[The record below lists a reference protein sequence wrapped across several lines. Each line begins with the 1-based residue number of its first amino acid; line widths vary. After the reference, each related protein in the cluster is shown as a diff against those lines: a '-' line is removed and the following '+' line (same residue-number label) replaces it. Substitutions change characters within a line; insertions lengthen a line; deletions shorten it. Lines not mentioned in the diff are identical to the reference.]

1 MPDCRNRAAKVSR
14 KPLPNTGGQI
24 RVTVAGELVAVH
36 DASQGAGRFNYTEGH
51 YAEALEGKA
60 RYSDSDIEEAA
71 RENLRLLDGM
81 GGLDG

>member
-1 MPDCRNRAAKVSR
+1 MITMP
-14 KPLPNTGGQI
+14 GGQI

-36 DASQGAGRFNYTEGH
+36 DASQGADRFNYTEGH

-60 RYSDSDIEEAA
+60 RYSDSDIEEAE
-71 RENLRLLDGM
+71 RENLRLLDEM

>member
-1 MPDCRNRAAKVSR
+1 MPRRCIGRKAKVITM
-14 KPLPNTGGQI
+14 PGGQV

-36 DASQGAGRFNYTEGH
+36 DASQGAGRFNYTEAH